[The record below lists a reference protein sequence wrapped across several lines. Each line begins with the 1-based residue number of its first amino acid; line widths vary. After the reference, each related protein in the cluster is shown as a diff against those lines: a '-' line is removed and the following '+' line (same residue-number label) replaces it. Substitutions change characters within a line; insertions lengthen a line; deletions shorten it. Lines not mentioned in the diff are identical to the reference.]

1 MKNKTIRLRLSDEAD
16 KALKRLLRDNPDI
29 RATQIMNQLLL
40 DAVSGKGERYDISTN
55 HPD

>member
-16 KALKRLLRDNPDI
+16 KALKRLLRDNPEI

-40 DAVSGKGERYDISTN
+40 DAVSGKGERYDFSTN